1 MLPLLRKRETEH
13 THQHTHH
20 VERKG
25 AKRRGRTA
33 GRLTAKPAVD
43 GQTERDVRVR
53 GVAEEYKKA
62 SDETEALAYMFKAEK
77 EHKDSLEAA
86 RA

>member
-1 MLPLLRKRETEH
+1 
-13 THQHTHH
+13 
-20 VERKG
+20 
-25 AKRRGRTA
+25 
-33 GRLTAKPAVD
+33 
-43 GQTERDVRVR
+43 
-53 GVAEEYKKA
+53 VAEEYKKA